1 MVRFTGFVPGRR
13 GGFARGEIV
22 NIDRIDIGKLDNLG
36 NYQNQKVE
44 LGAQLEEGEDHR
56 IALLELKKEVDEARK
71 MLAGS
76 FDDSYK
82 FLLEEKEELRKEI
95 IELTGKRQNLLLQ
108 IRGMEA
114 VVQETGSQQK
124 KETA

>member
-1 MVRFTGFVPGRR
+1 M
-13 GGFARGEIV
+13 